1 MQGLIICPVGFSLMH
16 LLLNSLK
23 PRFNRF
29 CLAVLSAGA
38 LWLPGAPVFADF
50 TVSDGRSVLT
60 GNTVKTSARLNLSI
74 TGEPEIALSKGI
86 GLTLVVKSHL
96 YRASLASWYFKIGEW
111 EDRLLLEH
119 HSLSNRYTLTTL
131 DSGITEDFAT
141 LAETLDFLGR
151 YTETVVLPAGVSAN
165 DALQMRL
172 QVSLSRGDLPGPLK
186 LVALILKDWRISSDW
201 ERWKVTIP

>member
-1 MQGLIICPVGFSLMH
+1 MH
-16 LLLNSLK
+16 VLLNSLM
-23 PRFNRF
+23 PRVNRF
-29 CLAVLSAGA
+29 FLVVFSAGA
-38 LWLPGAPVFADF
+38 LWLPGAPALAEF
-50 TVSDGRSVLT
+50 TVGEGKSVLV

-74 TGEPEIALSKGI
+74 TGEPEVALSKGI

-96 YRASLASWYFKIGEW
+96 YRASLAYWYFKISEW

-119 HSLSNRYTLTTL
+119 HSLSNRYTLTTM
-131 DSGITEDFAT
+131 DGGITEDFAT
-141 LAETLDFLGR
+141 LAETLDSLRR
-151 YTETVVLPAGVSAN
+151 YAKTVVLPASVSAN

-172 QVSLSRGDLPGPLK
+172 QVSLSRSDLPGPLK

>member
-1 MQGLIICPVGFSLMH
+1 MH
-16 LLLNSLK
+16 VLLNSLM
-23 PRFNRF
+23 PRVNRF
-29 CLAVLSAGA
+29 FLVVFCAGA
-38 LWLPGAPVFADF
+38 LWLPGAPALADF
-50 TVSDGRSVLT
+50 TVGEGKSVLV

-74 TGEPEIALSKGI
+74 TGEPEVALSKGI

-96 YRASLASWYFKIGEW
+96 YRASLAYWYFKISEW

-119 HSLSNRYTLTTL
+119 HSLSNRYTLTTM

-141 LAETLDFLGR
+141 LAETLDSLRR
-151 YTETVVLPAGVSAN
+151 YAKTVVLPASVSAN

-172 QVSLSRGDLPGPLK
+172 QVSLSRSDLPGPLK